1 MSSASI
7 QSVSIQTNSASS
19 PVTLTPDIDG
29 NYFLDICANDTTFS
43 VNIVANAG
51 ASSVEI
57 INQITSAS
65 WSSASSSLSQS
76 NIPLTSAGS
85 GYFGISVISQ
95 DGTNTIS
102 SSLSISNT
110 ADTTLIDVA
119 VDGNALTFP
128 YSYAAPLGTTNV
140 AIDFAT
146 LNPNATVVI
155 TDASENGSSPPGSNN
170 FLISSSYTITVT
182 AENGITTATYPITI
196 TDSSTTTTTTTT
208 AAPGVVCFLGNAP
221 VSTPGGP
228 RRIDSLH
235 EGDLVLTP
243 EGEAVA
249 IKRVKAMRVR
259 PGPSTNPYVIAAGQF
274 GATEELLIS
283 PRHRVATAGGAMVE
297 ARALGLVQKAMR
309 APFNYYNI
317 ELPGWANMRVA
328 GVEVESLAPA
338 KRVVAT
344 ADQFR
349 AAIAKLPK
357 TAETA
362 KLLRRVC
369 QKTQDGKVV
378 IFG

>member
-1 MSSASI
+1 M
-7 QSVSIQTNSASS
+7 QS
-19 PVTLTPDIDG
+19 PVTLSHDAYG
-29 NYFLDICANDTTFS
+29 QYFADICANDTTIS
-43 VNIVANAG
+43 IIVTTTNPNV
-51 ASSVEI
+51 SD
-57 INQITSAS
+57 ITITNNTSGAS
-65 WSSASSSLSQS
+65 WSTASSPSNQTNLPLPAPGTGQFTIVVTSQNS
-76 NIPLTSAGS
+76 N
-85 GYFGISVISQ
+85 Y
-95 DGTNTIS
+95 S
-102 SSLSISNT
+102 SSFHL
-110 ADTTLIDVA
+110 DMR
-119 VDGNALTFP
+119 
-128 YSYAAPLGTTNV
+128 
-140 AIDFAT
+140 
-146 LNPNATVVI
+146 
-155 TDASENGSSPPGSNN
+155 SS
-170 FLISSSYTITVT
+170 
-182 AENGITTATYPITI
+182 A
-196 TDSSTTTTTTTT
+196 TTTTTTTT
-208 AAPGVVCFLGNAP
+208 AAPGVVCFLGSAP
-221 VSTPGGP
+221 VSTPDGP

-235 EGDLVLTP
+235 EGDLVLTSD
-243 EGEAVA
+243 GEAVA

-317 ELPGWANMRVA
+317 ELSGWVNMRVA

-369 QKTQDGKVV
+369 QKTQDGKFV